1 MSAYENYKLTSSYFD
16 KTRAP
21 IGIEII
27 RKELKKNILSLKN
40 QVIIDAGCGTGLYS
54 KALINDVKFIAA
66 VDINKEMVEK
76 AKTRLRNK
84 KNISFH
90 IKKIDSLPFNNNFAD
105 AILVNQVLHHLPDNS
120 KLFWL
125 EHRKVFKEF
134 FRVLKSRGC
143 LIINSCSHKQL
154 KQGFWYYH
162 LIPKALNSILD
173 KTINLST
180 LVEILKSEG
189 FSNINQKIPFNLTL
203 QGNKY
208 FNKNGILDQKWRS
221 GDSIW
226 SLVSEDTLS
235 KIISKISEL
244 KEKKSL
250 ESLIQEY
257 DKNRL
262 SCGQIT
268 FTFARK

>member
-1 MSAYENYKLTSSYFD
+1 MHQISKEVIKNY
-16 KTRAP
+16 
-21 IGIEII
+21 
-27 RKELKKNILSLKN
+27 ILSLKN

-120 KLFWL
+120 ELFWL

-162 LIPKALNSILD
+162 LIPKALNSMLD

-244 KEKKSL
+244 KVTKSL

-268 FTFARK
+268 FTFARKKVLS

>member
-1 MSAYENYKLTSSYFD
+1 M
-16 KTRAP
+16 
-21 IGIEII
+21 
-27 RKELKKNILSLKN
+27 
-40 QVIIDAGCGTGLYS
+40 
-54 KALINDVKFIAA
+54 
-66 VDINKEMVEK
+66 
-76 AKTRLRNK
+76 
-84 KNISFH
+84 
-90 IKKIDSLPFNNNFAD
+90 
-105 AILVNQVLHHLPDNS
+105 
-120 KLFWL
+120 
-125 EHRKVFKEF
+125 
-134 FRVLKSRGC
+134 
-143 LIINSCSHKQL
+143 
-154 KQGFWYYH
+154 
-162 LIPKALNSILD
+162 LD

-244 KEKKSL
+244 KVTKSL